1 VAIIDKERSRNL
13 YNAESY
19 QSNTNNW
26 EDEVSV
32 YRASAFVEAL
42 EAAKIFDKIDSILDV
57 GSGSGGVLADLSADT
72 RLKNVRLEG
81 IDISDTAVE
90 IANSLAAQKGVVDRV
105 KYSKRSVSD
114 IDPEEKYSIISL
126 IHVMEHCPDMLEMLE
141 ECALRSEYQYIN
153 VPLEYNLFYSLRGS
167 VPKKQFEKYGHLHF
181 FDEPFFL
188 KWLDSNGY
196 DVIANVY
203 SKDFRV
209 KKSGMAYK
217 AFQLLRSAS
226 LRILGPRLTIRYLA
240 GISGGYLTK
249 KRK

>member
-1 VAIIDKERSRNL
+1 MAIIDKERSRNL

-26 EDEVSV
+26 EDEVSL

-42 EAAKIFDKIDSILDV
+42 EKAEIIDKIDSILDV
-57 GSGSGGVLADLSADT
+57 GSGSGGVLAEISADG
-72 RLKNVRLEG
+72 RLKNTRLEG
-81 IDISDTAVE
+81 LDISDTAVK
-90 IANSLAAQKGVVDRV
+90 IANSLAVKKGVVDKV
-105 KYSKRSVSD
+105 KYSKGSISE
-114 IDPEEKYSIISL
+114 IDLAHKYTVVSL

-141 ECALRSEYQYIN
+141 ECASRSEYQYIN

-167 VPKKQFEKYGHLHF
+167 VPERQFEKYGHLHF

-196 DVIANVY
+196 DLIANVY
-203 SKDFRV
+203 SKDFLV
-209 KKSGMAYK
+209 KKSGIAYK
-217 AFQLLRSAS
+217 IFQVLRSVS
-226 LRILGPRLTIRYLA
+226 LRILGPRLTIRFLA

-249 KRK
+249 KR